1 MDMSPASR
9 RVLVVGE
16 VDRPLES
23 IIPVLRRTEFSVHRV
38 DQLHEALA
46 LPSQQAFDL
55 VVVRVAEGEATIESF
70 IKHVRAAHS
79 ASRRAGLLLLA
90 DRSCLDHARTFLG
103 RGVNRVIALDSSPE
117 EVLHSVAD
125 LIGTPPR
132 LALRTLAQLSVR
144 VGWERQLALYQTENL
159 SALGM
164 LLRGDSEIPVGT
176 HFDFELSL
184 PGDPHAVVGAAQ
196 VVWHTDPQR
205 HGFAGFGVRFVSF
218 RGADGARL
226 HAFLQRHLQRRATAS
241 PA

>member
-1 MDMSPASR
+1 MSPAGR

-16 VDRPLES
+16 VGRPLDS
-23 IIPVLRRTEFSVHRV
+23 LIPVLRRTEFTVQRV
-38 DQLHEALA
+38 GRLEEALA
-46 LPSQQAFDL
+46 LQYEQAFDFI
-55 VVVRVAEGEATIESF
+55 VARVAEGGAPIEGL
-70 IKHVRAAHS
+70 IERLRAAHS
-79 ASRRAGLLLLA
+79 ASRRAAVLLFA
-90 DRSCLDHARTFLG
+90 DQARLDHARTYLG
-103 RGVNRVIALDSSPE
+103 RGANRVIAIDSSPE

-132 LALRTLAQLSVR
+132 LAMRTLAQLSVR
-144 VGWERQLALYQTENL
+144 VGFERELALFQTENL

-164 LLRGDSEIPVGT
+164 LLRGDSELPVGT
-176 HFDFELSL
+176 RFEFELSL
-184 PGDPHAVVGAAQ
+184 PGDPHAVVGAGQ

-226 HAFLQRHLQRRATAS
+226 RAFLECHLRQRATVS